1 MKKIFGILTLTLL
14 LGLLAGCG
22 PKDSNFT
29 DTNNGQPAT
38 IKVGGRIIVELEAN
52 PTTGFTWEVSN
63 IDTTIL
69 KQLGETEYKP
79 ASSAPMPGSGGT
91 QVLRFEAVAPGTTTL
106 TLIYHRIF
114 ETNVPPA
121 KTYTIKVTVEK

>member
-1 MKKIFGILTLTLL
+1 MKKIFGILTFTLL
-14 LGLLAGCG
+14 LGLVAGCS
-22 PKDSNFT
+22 PKESNLT
-29 DTNNGQPAT
+29 EANNGQPTT
-38 IKVGGRIIVELEAN
+38 IKVGGRVVVELDAN

-63 IDTTIL
+63 LDTSVL

-79 ASSAPMPGSGGT
+79 ASSTPMPGSGGT

-106 TLIYHRIF
+106 TLIYHRPF
-114 ETNVPPA
+114 EKDVPPA